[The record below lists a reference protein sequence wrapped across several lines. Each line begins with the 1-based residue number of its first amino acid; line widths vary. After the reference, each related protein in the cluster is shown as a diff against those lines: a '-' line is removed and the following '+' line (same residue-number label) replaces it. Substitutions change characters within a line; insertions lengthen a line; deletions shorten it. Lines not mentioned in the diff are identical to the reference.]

1 MSMTEPSQAVFLS
14 YASQDAAAARSICE
28 ALRAGGVEVWFDQS
42 ELRGGDAWDQ
52 RIRQQIHDCALFIPV
67 ISANTQRRQEGYFRL
82 EWRLADQ
89 RTHLMS
95 RNKSFIVPVA
105 IDATADSGADT
116 PESFSAVQWTR
127 LPSGATPAAFVAR
140 IRQLLAQPAESAPG
154 AALKMPE
161 PAARFE
167 PPAAKPAGARKL
179 GLVLLVVL
187 GVIGAGYF
195 AVSKFLLRNPPA
207 AASLPP
213 PGVATVPGQSPSPRA
228 KNDKSIAVLPF
239 LDMSEKKDQEY
250 FSDGLSEELIDLL
263 AKTQGLEVIARTSSF
278 YFKGRQATIAEIAK
292 TLNVA
297 NIIEGSVRKSG
308 NTLRVTAQL
317 IRASDGVHLWSETY
331 DRNLKD
337 VFQVQDDIAHGVV
350 DKLKLTLLSP
360 AADSAERT
368 QNAEA
373 HNLYLQARYFV
384 TRDTPEDL
392 SKALELFQRART
404 LDPSYAPAW
413 AGEGQVA
420 TRRVANGVGTLLEGF
435 AAARAAATKA
445 LELDPDSSDG
455 CNVLANTYT
464 MRLHWQEA
472 ETTLTQCRARRSD
485 NSDLLVTTAILVRQL
500 GHDEEALSLF
510 RQILEHDPL
519 NPFARRYLA
528 RALLQMGRLQDA
540 ETAIRQ
546 LLEINAA
553 QPGAQYQ
560 LGVILLLQGQPSAA
574 LSAFEAETAPGWKGY
589 GFALGYHAMHRE
601 AEADA
606 ALALLLQNAE
616 GSEFQI
622 AETYAYRG
630 NADEAFKWLDAS
642 IDHDFGLVWLRAAP
656 LFKAVTADPRWA
668 KFMRKINLA
677 P

>member
-1 MSMTEPSQAVFLS
+1 MTEPSQAVFLS

-89 RTHLMS
+89 RTHLMA
-95 RNKSFIVPVA
+95 RNKTFIVPVA
-105 IDATADSGADT
+105 IDATVDSGADA
-116 PESFSAVQWTR
+116 PESFSVVQWTR

-140 IRQLLAQPAESAPG
+140 IRQLLAQQAGSAQVSSEKPT
-154 AALKMPE
+154 E

-167 PPAAKPAGARKL
+167 PPAVKSAGGRNRAL
-179 GLVLLVVL
+179 ILLIAIL
-187 GVIGAGYF
+187 VIGVGYF
-195 AVSKFLLRNPPA
+195 AVSKFVLKPPSAGAPPA
-207 AASLPP
+207 QLGAATAPELS
-213 PGVATVPGQSPSPRA
+213 ATPRA
-228 KNDKSIAVLPF
+228 GSDKSIAVLPF

-337 VFQVQDDIAHGVV
+337 VFQVQDDIARGVV
-350 DKLKLTLLSP
+350 EKLKLTLLP
-360 AADSAERT
+360 QATDSTGRT

-384 TRDTPEDL
+384 NRDTPEDL
-392 SKALELFQRART
+392 SKALDLFQRART

-413 AGEGQVA
+413 AGEGTVA
-420 TRRVANGVGTLLEGF
+420 FRRVANGVGTLREGL
-435 AAARAAATKA
+435 AAARAAASKA

-455 CNVLANTYT
+455 CNVFANTLM
-464 MRLHWQEA
+464 MRLKWQEA
-472 ETTLTQCRARRSD
+472 AVTLDKCRAAHSD
-485 NSDLLVTTAILVRQL
+485 HSDLLLASAILARQL

-510 RQILEHDPL
+510 HQTLEHDPL
-519 NPFARRYLA
+519 NPFAHRYLA
-528 RALLQMGRLQDA
+528 RTLFQMGRLHDA
-540 ETAIRQ
+540 KTAIRQ

-560 LGVILLLQGQPSAA
+560 LGVILLFEADPAAA
-574 LSAFEAETAPGWKGY
+574 LAAFQAETAPGWKGY
-589 GFALGYHAMHRE
+589 GFALCYRAMRRE
-601 AEADA
+601 PEADA
-606 ALALLLQNAE
+606 ALAQLLQQSE

-630 NADEAFKWLDAS
+630 NADEAFKWLDAA
-642 IDHDFGLVWLRAAP
+642 IDHDFGLTWMQGDP
-656 LFKAVTADPRWA
+656 LFKGLRSDPRYA
-668 KFMRKINLA
+668 KFMRKINL
-677 P
+677 PQ